1 MSVMTAC
8 RRTLALLLVPLLL
21 AACGFQLQGRQQLPS
36 SLRSLYIQTDDA
48 QSDFVVA
55 LRGVLRASGVTLLP
69 APAEG
74 AGTLRV
80 LRDDVTER
88 VLTVSAR
95 NIPTDYEL
103 IYRVEVAVDAGGA
116 ELLPAEEISL
126 SRIYS
131 FDERRLLAKERER
144 DLLLDGLAS
153 DMASVVLRRLG
164 ALPGTR

>member
-1 MSVMTAC
+1 MPLPLTRRSVLV
-8 RRTLALLLVPLLL
+8 LALLPL
-21 AACGFQLQGRQQLPS
+21 AACGFQLQGRQRLPA
-36 SLRSLYIQTDDA
+36 SLRRLHVETDDA
-48 QSDFVVA
+48 QSDFVAA
-55 LRGVLRASGVTLLP
+55 LRGVLRASGVELLA
-69 APAEG
+69 APAAD
-74 AGTLRV
+74 AGLLRV
-80 LRDDVTER
+80 IRDDVTER

-103 IYRVEVAVDAGGA
+103 IYRVEVAVSAGGK
-116 ELLPAEEISL
+116 ELLAPEEISL

-164 ALPGTR
+164 ALPGDR

>member
-1 MSVMTAC
+1 VPLPLTRRSVLV
-8 RRTLALLLVPLLL
+8 LALLPL
-21 AACGFQLQGRQQLPS
+21 AACGFQLQGRQRLPA
-36 SLRSLYIQTDDA
+36 SLRRLYVETDDA
-48 QSDFVVA
+48 QSDFVAA
-55 LRGVLRASGVTLLP
+55 LRGVLRASGVELLA
-69 APAEG
+69 APAAD
-74 AGTLRV
+74 AGLLRV
-80 LRDDVTER
+80 IRDDVTER

-103 IYRVEVAVDAGGA
+103 IYRVEVVVSAGGK
-116 ELLPAEEISL
+116 ELLAPEEISL

-164 ALPGTR
+164 ALPGDR